1 MNRPRCVLVAVVAAG
16 LLTSCG
22 GGAGSDGS
30 GGSHGSRTG
39 TATPSSSASPEHVAP
54 RTQLS
59 VPSLYDTSRGWESD
73 LPGDQLTLPHS
84 GAVAVFRQGGK
95 NDGTFTV
102 LDVTSGKSLWKAEVK
117 GPGLMSA
124 FSVTVQGK
132 DYLVASASGFQG
144 TDVVSKGR
152 QVTTIDI
159 FPARAAGDGV
169 KPAHH
174 LELDGEGA
182 VSNGGGGLLVELD
195 NDVVVTVDPATGATK
210 TYDLKKMEPPAS
222 ECKLCFASTEA
233 VAVTSRG
240 PLLATNTQPRRHYW
254 VPGAWSGGTL
264 TTNSEHK
271 IFIAPVKDS
280 LVAQWRDE
288 GAPNDTW
295 AVLDP
300 ATGKVRAKVDCAPD
314 QRVTADDSKG
324 ASLSA
329 DGRYL
334 VRSHTAFDLDK
345 GTGHCFEETDQDK
358 PVHLT
363 GVTDAGVAFGIGA
376 STADQADP
384 RVTIDLATGQVQL
397 GDYIVAPFGDY
408 SGYGLFWDDSTDT
421 MVAYPHAK

>member
-1 MNRPRCVLVAVVAAG
+1 M
-16 LLTSCG
+16 
-22 GGAGSDGS
+22 
-30 GGSHGSRTG
+30 
-39 TATPSSSASPEHVAP
+39 
-54 RTQLS
+54 
-59 VPSLYDTSRGWESD
+59 PSLYDTSRGWESD

-102 LDVTSGKSLWKAEVK
+102 LDVTSGQSLWKSEVK

-124 FSVTVQGK
+124 LSVTVQGM

-144 TDVVSKGR
+144 ADVVSKGR

-182 VSNGGGGLLVELD
+182 VVNGGGGLLVQLD

-210 TYDLKKMEPPAS
+210 TYDLRKMKPPAS
-222 ECKLCFASTEA
+222 ECRLCFASTKA
-233 VAVTSRG
+233 VAVTPRG

-264 TTNSEHK
+264 TTDSDHK
-271 IFIAPVKDS
+271 LFIAPVKDS

-288 GAPNDTW
+288 GVPNDTW

-300 ATGKVRAKVDCAPD
+300 ATGKARAKVDCAPD
-314 QRVTADDSKG
+314 QGVTADDSKG

-334 VRSHTAFDLDK
+334 IRGHTVFDLDK
-345 GTGHCFEETDQDK
+345 GTGHCFEETDRDK

-363 GVTDAGVAFGIGA
+363 AVTDDGVAFGIGA

-397 GDYIVAPFGDY
+397 GNYVVAPFGDY
-408 SGYGLFWDDSTDT
+408 SGYGLFWEDSTNT

>member
-1 MNRPRCVLVAVVAAG
+1 VVAAG

-22 GGAGSDGS
+22 GGSGSDDPGAP
-30 GGSHGSRTG
+30 HGPRTG
-39 TATPSSSASPEHVAP
+39 TATPSPSTSPERVTP
-54 RTQLS
+54 KTQLS
-59 VPSLYDTSRGWESD
+59 VPSVYDTTRGWESD
-73 LPGDQLTLPHS
+73 LPGTQIPLPHS
-84 GAVAVFRQGGK
+84 GAVAVFREGGR

-102 LDVTSGKSLWKAEVK
+102 LDVTSGKTLWKSEVK
-117 GPGLMSA
+117 GFGLVSA

-132 DYLVASASGFQG
+132 DYLVASASGAKG
-144 TDVVSKGR
+144 ADIVSKGR
-152 QVTTIDI
+152 EVTTIDI
-159 FPARAAGDGV
+159 FPARAAGDNV
-169 KPAHH
+169 TPAHH
-174 LELDGEGA
+174 LELDGEGG
-182 VSNGGGGLLVELD
+182 VSNGGGGLLAHFDE
-195 NDVVVTVDPATGATK
+195 DVVMTVDPVTGATK
-210 TYDLKKMEPPAS
+210 TYDLRKMKPPAG
-222 ECKLCFASTEA
+222 ECTLCLGSTKA
-233 VAVTSRG
+233 VAVTPRG

-264 TTNSEHK
+264 TTDRENK

-300 ATGKVRAKVDCAPD
+300 ATGKIRAKVDCAPD

-363 GVTDAGVAFGIGA
+363 GVTDDGVAFGIGA

-384 RVTIDLATGQVQL
+384 RVIIDLATGQVQP
-397 GDYIVAPFGDY
+397 GDYIVAPFADY
-408 SGYGLFWDDSTDT
+408 SGYGLFWDDATNT